1 MPNTDGWRVERQCI
15 ERKKA
20 KKFNFFKRH
29 ETFLLVCGGGT
40 ASSVDNWVRFT
51 RADMMEEVEERL
63 EEGDTTTAL
72 LYWIR

>member
-1 MPNTDGWRVERQCI
+1 M
-15 ERKKA
+15 
-20 KKFNFFKRH
+20 
-29 ETFLLVCGGGT
+29 CGGGA
-40 ASSVDNWVRFT
+40 ASSVDNWVHFT